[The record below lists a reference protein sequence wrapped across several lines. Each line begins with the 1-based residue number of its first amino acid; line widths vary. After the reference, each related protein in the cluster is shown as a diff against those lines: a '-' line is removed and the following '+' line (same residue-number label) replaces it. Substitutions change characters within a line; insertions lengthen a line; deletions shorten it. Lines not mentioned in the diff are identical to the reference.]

1 MSNLIRKI
9 SAKSVCG
16 KMSAPK
22 KATPLYVVL
31 GIATKTKSGQSDFG
45 EWTALVGQFEATNMD
60 TGEVYQAPQCFLPE
74 PLNSMLAES
83 LNELDDDENRVNAS
97 VQFAVEVGFK
107 PSDTPIGYEYTTK
120 EIVEADTADPLA
132 ALRDASA
139 KALPAPTKKKGN
151 NKKS

>member
-9 SAKSVCG
+9 SAKSICG
-16 KMSAPK
+16 KITAPK
-22 KATPLYVVL
+22 KATPLYVCL

-45 EWTALVGQFEATNMD
+45 EWTALVGQFEATNISD
-60 TGEVYQAPQCFLPE
+60 GVVSQAPQCFLPE

-83 LNELDDDENRVNAS
+83 LMELDDDDNRVNSS
-97 VQFAVEVGFK
+97 VQFAVEVGIK
-107 PSDTPIGYEYTTK
+107 PSDVPIGYEYTTK

-132 ALRDASA
+132 ALRDAAVKS
-139 KALPAPTKKKGN
+139 LPAPAKKKGN